1 MKQLMIF
8 LLAGALVS
16 FAACKGDDGA
26 PGPAGVAGATGPAG
40 TNGTNGTNGQDGNAN
55 VKSVTMNIT
64 GSSWTAVNTYENTA
78 ELNVA
83 IITQDIADK
92 GLVMVYLK
100 SGALSLDATTWTALP
115 FSLARQ
121 NYTESFAFATKVG
134 KVILRETSTDG
145 NPVEPAGSVRI
156 VAATADGMMRYPDL
170 DWTNYEEVKA
180 ALDLVE

>member
-1 MKQLMIF
+1 MIF

-26 PGPAGVAGATGPAG
+26 PGPAGVAGAPGPAG
-40 TNGTNGTNGQDGNAN
+40 TNGTNGTNGQDGNDGNAN

-64 GSSWTAVNTYENTA
+64 GSSWAAVSTYENTA

-100 SGALSLDATTWTALP
+100 TTSLGLDGTTWTALP

-134 KVILRETSTDG
+134 KVVLRETSTDG
-145 NPVEPAGSVRI
+145 NPVEPTGSIRI

>member
-1 MKQLMIF
+1 
-8 LLAGALVS
+8 
-16 FAACKGDDGA
+16 
-26 PGPAGVAGATGPAG
+26 
-40 TNGTNGTNGQDGNAN
+40 
-55 VKSVTMNIT
+55 MNIT
-64 GSSWTAVNTYENTA
+64 SSSWTAVNAYENTA

-92 GLVMVYLK
+92 GLVMVYFK
-100 SGALSLDATTWTALP
+100 TGSLGLDGTTWTALP

-145 NPVEPAGSVRI
+145 NPVEPSGSVRI
-156 VAATADGMMRYPDL
+156 IAATADGMMRYPDL

-180 ALDLVE
+180 VLDLVE